1 MQDCKFEP
9 VKKFADAGLELPT
22 RATEHSAGYDM
33 AAAEDI
39 IITPHSDLYLK
50 LFANGGQKEICD
62 LDRINELIKQSSA
75 KFNLVT
81 TGMKCKLPKGYYLKL
96 VPRSSLPLKHWL
108 VMANS
113 EGIIDGDYYSNP
125 DNDGEIMVQLI
136 NLSPYPIHIKKG
148 DRIAQGIITPY
159 EKTESDNATAK
170 RVGGHGS
177 TGER

>member
-1 MQDCKFEP
+1 MQDCRFEP
-9 VKKFADAGLELPT
+9 VKRFADAGLDLPT

-33 AAAEDI
+33 AAAEDVTI
-39 IITPHSDLYLK
+39 MPYSYLYM
-50 LFANGGQKEICD
+50 EIATNSKNYSYN
-62 LDRINELIKQSSA
+62 LDEMSELVKQSSA

-81 TGMKCKLPKGYYLKL
+81 TGMKCKLPEGYYLKL

-125 DNDGEIMVQLI
+125 DNDGEIMIQLI
-136 NLSPYPIHIKKG
+136 NLSPCPIHIKKG

-159 EKTESDNATAK
+159 EKTELDNATAK